1 MSTPLP
7 SCPQCSSEY
16 TYEMGALYVC
26 PECAH
31 EWSSDSVAG
40 SGEIEDLEIKDA
52 VGNPLDDGDAV
63 IVVKNLPLKGGL
75 TIKSGTKV
83 RNIRLVRNATDDHN
97 IDCRIDGIGAVS
109 LKSSVV
115 RKA

>member
-1 MSTPLP
+1 MSAPSL
-7 SCPQCSSEY
+7 SCPQCSSDY
-16 TYEMGALYVC
+16 TYEMGALRVC
-26 PECAH
+26 AECAY
-31 EWSSDSVAG
+31 EWSRDVEEHQADDRAVKDSV
-40 SGEIEDLEIKDA
+40 
-52 VGNPLDDGDAV
+52 GNLLTDGDAV
-63 IVVKNLPLKGGL
+63 TVTKSLPLKGGL

-83 RNIRLVRNATDDHN
+83 RNIRLVLDAPDDHN